1 MLVNYMAS
9 EGQSQ
14 GLCSVSLALESLL
27 RNAALPLPGQD
38 EPWSL
43 WGRGR
48 AQESGCGGQRACR
61 ETGLGGA
68 GVGAG
73 VDPTSLVGSM
83 ELRLTGGKQLDHS
96 DPEGPDTSAGAGE
109 VESQH

>member
-14 GLCSVSLALESLL
+14 GLCPVSLALESLL
-27 RNAALPLPGQD
+27 LSPALQLPGQD

-61 ETGLGGA
+61 GTGLGGA

-73 VDPTSLVGSM
+73 VDPTSLVG
-83 ELRLTGGKQLDHS
+83 
-96 DPEGPDTSAGAGE
+96 
-109 VESQH
+109 